1 MTRIETASVKYF
13 PIVANGVLLV
23 LMLFQLFDIEL
34 RTVVSYM
41 TGCAIWPAVNL
52 IIQSSTAHFC
62 AWHRVL
68 IYNII
73 FYAFL
78 QLLDRF
84 GIGFSFYL
92 YIALIVSFAVFL
104 LSGWLYY
111 KHGCNSKMA
120 DHQGVGGDS

>member
-23 LMLFQLFDIEL
+23 LMLFQLAGIEL
-34 RTVVSYM
+34 RTVASYM
-41 TGCAIWPAVNL
+41 TGCALWPAVNL
-52 IIQSSTAHFC
+52 LIQSKRMFFC
-62 AWHRVL
+62 SWHRIL
-68 IYNII
+68 IYNIM
-73 FYAFL
+73 FFAVL

-84 GIGFSFYL
+84 GIGFTFGL
-92 YIALIVSFAVFL
+92 YISLTVSFVVFL
-104 LSGWLYY
+104 FSGWLYY